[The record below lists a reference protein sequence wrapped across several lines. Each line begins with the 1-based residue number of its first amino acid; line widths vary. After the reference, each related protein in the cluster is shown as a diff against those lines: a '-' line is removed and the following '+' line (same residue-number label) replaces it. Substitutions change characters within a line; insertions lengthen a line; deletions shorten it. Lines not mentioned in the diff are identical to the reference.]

1 MRILVATD
9 GSEQSD
15 AAVAEMARRPFPRD
29 TEVHVVS
36 AFQGFAPPADMSMG
50 AMGEFYAEVDQAARN
65 LSQGAVERA
74 AKTLRA
80 SNPTPQVT
88 TAVMEGWPKQV
99 ILDEAKSF
107 GADLIVIGSHG

>member
-15 AAVAEMARRPFPRD
+15 AAVAEMARRPFPPN
-29 TEVHVVS
+29 TEIHVVS
-36 AFQGFAPPADMSMG
+36 AFQRFAPPAGVSMG

-74 AKTLRA
+74 AR
-80 SNPTPQVT
+80 VCR
-88 TAVMEGWPKQV
+88 VV
-99 ILDEAKSF
+99 HLDLWRWFAGYPSF
-107 GADLIVIGSHG
+107 GSGFVKRNVAP